1 MGDARDELIVLLR
14 ERNDAVIRYAYCGGH
29 PCLRAPRVFV
39 RVGPLARLAR
49 LLLGRAPAYPE
60 CRRAAAAVRTP

>member
-1 MGDARDELIVLLR
+1 VT
-14 ERNDAVIRYAYCGGH
+14 RYAYCRGH

-49 LLLGRAPAYPE
+49 LLLGRAPAHPE

>member
-1 MGDARDELIVLLR
+1 VT
-14 ERNDAVIRYAYCGGH
+14 RYAYCRGH

-49 LLLGRAPAYPE
+49 LLFARAPAHPE
-60 CRRAAAAVRTP
+60 CRRAAAARMTP